1 MRITIRPGQVLSE
14 QQKAHVYEVHCRLKM
29 KKGINRENLKTDLRA
44 ITGVTI
50 VTIVPESEN
59 STEQHAYQTLKVKFQ
74 PYQLD
79 PASFLKR
86 MSESLRKLAA
96 KGLISFN
103 FFPRT
108 LKRVE
113 I

>member
-29 KKGINRENLKTDLRA
+29 KKGINRENLK
-44 ITGVTI
+44 TGVTI

-86 MSESLRKLAA
+86 MSESMRKLAA